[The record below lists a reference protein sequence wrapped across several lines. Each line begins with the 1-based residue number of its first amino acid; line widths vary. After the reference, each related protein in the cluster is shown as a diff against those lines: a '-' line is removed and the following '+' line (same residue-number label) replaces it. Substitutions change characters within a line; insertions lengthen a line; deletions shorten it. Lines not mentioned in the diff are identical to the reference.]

1 MNKDNPIFIIFPTQ
15 LYENIS
21 LLRNNKVFLVED
33 KIYFTKYNFHK
44 LKISFHRAT
53 MKKYQDY
60 LLSKKV
66 SSNKFKITNKTIFTL
81 PRRFENKGLWYMT
94 KLMIQS
100 FFNRNNKG
108 YFSNHN
114 SYWK

>member
-21 LLRNNKVFLVED
+21 LLRNNNVFLVED

-60 LLSKKV
+60 LLSKKINITYFNFNEDYFLHLEGKQV
-66 SSNKFKITNKTIFTL
+66 LIYDPIDHDIMYNINLNKKKI
-81 PRRFENKGLWYMT
+81 
-94 KLMIQS
+94 
-100 FFNRNNKG
+100 
-108 YFSNHN
+108 
-114 SYWK
+114 